1 MRSFGRVVGG
11 SDGPLIIAAAEA
23 PRVDRARTWVLDD
36 WRLTSS
42 AEISEDF
49 GNGHDLSH
57 NGRVGNT
64 VTINGHVPESFRLQP
79 GERVRLRL
87 INAANARIFGLDFQ
101 GHEPVV
107 IALDGQPVTPH
118 APQDGLVVLGP
129 DMRAD
134 AIQDLTGK
142 AGNR

>member
-23 PRVDRARTWVLDD
+23 PRVDRARTWVPDD

-64 VTINGHVPESFRLQP
+64 VTINGYVPESFRVQP
-79 GERVRLRL
+79 GERVRLRP
-87 INAANARIFGLDFQ
+87 INAAHPRILGPDLH
-101 GHEPVV
+101 GHQPIV
-107 IALDGQPVTPH
+107 IPPDAPTVPPPTPH
-118 APQDGLVVLGP
+118 APP
-129 DMRAD
+129 PSPAPPP
-134 AIQDLTGK
+134 
-142 AGNR
+142 

>member
-64 VTINGHVPESFRLQP
+64 VTINGHVPESFRVQP

-101 GHEPVV
+101 RHEPVV
-107 IALDGQPVTPH
+107 IALHGQPVPPPPPPTGPL
-118 APQDGLVVLGP
+118 APGP
-129 DMRAD
+129 APRPPP
-134 AIQDLTGK
+134 
-142 AGNR
+142 